1 MYDQL
6 IKFEATLL
14 EMANTVWIPGSNA
27 KMTGGRGVGVV
38 PLGLAQHL

>member
-6 IKFEATLL
+6 IKFKATLL
-14 EMANTVWIPGSNA
+14 EMANTILIPGSNA

-38 PLGLAQHL
+38 SLAQARHF